1 MAVTAVG
8 RPLGALGR
16 MSVVAAMHVAVL
28 LVLARSFG
36 IIHTTQGP
44 DPIDVVRVDDS
55 LPVDP
60 LPPMPDYKVQPGEVF
75 VDEPEPLPFEPEHT
89 DGGISAKGNPDGQ
102 AHTGGG
108 SAQVVP
114 NDVFDVRADPKHPL

>member
-1 MAVTAVG
+1 MAVTAGG

-16 MSVVAAMHVAVL
+16 MSVGAAMHVAVL

-36 IIHTTQGP
+36 IIPTTRGP
-44 DPIDVVRVDDS
+44 DPFAVVRVDDS

-75 VDEPEPLPFEPEHT
+75 VDEPEPLPIEPEHT
-89 DGGISAKGNPDGQ
+89 EGGISAKAIPDGQ
-102 AHTGGG
+102 AHTGDG
-108 SAQVVP
+108 
-114 NDVFDVRADPKHPL
+114 